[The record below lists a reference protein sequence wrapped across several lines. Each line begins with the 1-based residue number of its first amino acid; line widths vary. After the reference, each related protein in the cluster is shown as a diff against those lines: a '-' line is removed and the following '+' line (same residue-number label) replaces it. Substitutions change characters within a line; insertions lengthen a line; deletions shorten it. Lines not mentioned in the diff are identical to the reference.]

1 MCSIG
6 CCHPVHTVIQTL
18 MKATS
23 LLFLMRRM
31 CGSTASETSIYFG
44 CQGIWFLFDYAA
56 AVQAVSSCCQV
67 LFTFYSCQTPPK
79 GDVLDVPVCFGYN
92 WELKMVIILE
102 GVLNT
107 DRALV
112 LLEEYCKKLRKPEEQ
127 QLKKAIRKVM
137 GIFKS
142 SLFQALLAKETQK
155 SIKKN
160 AQGHSET
167 LAECSNPCINTLSV
181 TQSIL
186 DSLEGPHFTL

>member
-79 GDVLDVPVCFGYN
+79 GEVLDVPICFGYN

-102 GVLNT
+102 GVL
-107 DRALV
+107 
-112 LLEEYCKKLRKPEEQ
+112 
-127 QLKKAIRKVM
+127 
-137 GIFKS
+137 
-142 SLFQALLAKETQK
+142 
-155 SIKKN
+155 
-160 AQGHSET
+160 
-167 LAECSNPCINTLSV
+167 
-181 TQSIL
+181 SIL
-186 DSLEGPHFTL
+186 QTCHIIVLYHMSVCLLCRGMNVWQRC